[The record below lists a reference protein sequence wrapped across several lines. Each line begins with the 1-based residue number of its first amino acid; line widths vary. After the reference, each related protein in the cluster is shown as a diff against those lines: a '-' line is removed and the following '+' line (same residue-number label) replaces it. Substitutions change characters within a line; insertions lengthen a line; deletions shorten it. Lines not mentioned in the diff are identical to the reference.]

1 MLYAGTYTF
10 IGNRNVDV
18 ARESL
23 QVFTRWTPP
32 AGFQFTLHLTRA
44 DGMGG
49 LFVADVTSH
58 AALLEATSTFA
69 AYFDFTVWPVVDIT
83 EAVPVLAASQ
93 DWLDEQLAELD
104 AEWDDE
110 DDEEGGEDDE
120 ERGREGRA

>member
-1 MLYAGTYTF
+1 
-10 IGNRNVDV
+10 
-18 ARESL
+18 
-23 QVFTRWTPP
+23 
-32 AGFQFTLHLTRA
+32 
-44 DGMGG
+44 MGG

-110 DDEEGGEDDE
+110 DDEEDDE
-120 ERGREGRA
+120 DRGREGRA

>member
-1 MLYAGTYTF
+1 MLYAGTSTS
-10 IGNRNVDV
+10 IGNRNVDI

-49 LFVADVTSH
+49 LFVADITSH
-58 AALLEATSTFA
+58 GALLEATSTFA
-69 AYFDFTVWPVVDIT
+69 SYFNFEIWPVVDIM
-83 EAVPVLAASQ
+83 EAIPVLTASQ

-104 AEWDDE
+104 AEWDD
-110 DDEEGGEDDE
+110 GEDDE
-120 ERGREGRA
+120 DAEEAGSRRP